1 MEKQNLEYLEGN
13 LKYMGFPEKLNAE
26 LENNIALQIPQFV
39 LHTQTEFNKEKLEAT
54 LHFRR
59 GENGEHYFFN
69 KYEAVLK
76 NDLLPEKG
84 VRQTFY
90 VTKGHGV
97 TFKEAYN
104 LLEGRSVYKEL
115 TNGEGQKYKAWL
127 QLDFKQRLEN
137 GNYKMNQYHENYGYD
152 LEKQLEKY
160 AIKEMTTADSREK
173 LLKSLEKGNLHT
185 VSFLKDGKE
194 EKLSVE
200 ASPQF
205 KTIRVYDK
213 DMKPVRTQSLE
224 QQNQKENG
232 QEQKK
237 EEKQDLKKEEEPEK
251 KQDLSRKKEKEPRE
265 EKKTRKRSKSNEL
278 SR

>member
-1 MEKQNLEYLEGN
+1 MEQQNLEYLEGN
-13 LKYMGFPEKLNAE
+13 LKYMGFSDKLNEE
-26 LENNIALQIPQFV
+26 LKNKMALQLPQFV
-39 LHTQTEFNKEKLEAT
+39 LQTRTEFNKEKLEAT

-59 GENGEHYFFN
+59 GDNSEHYFFN

-76 NDLLPEKG
+76 NDRLPEKG
-84 VRQTFY
+84 VSQTFY

-115 TNGEGQKYKAWL
+115 TNSEGQKYKAWL
-127 QLDFKQRLEN
+127 QLDFKQQQEN
-137 GNYKMNQYHENYGYD
+137 GNYKVNQYHQNYGYD

-160 AIKEMTTADSREK
+160 AIKEMANTDLREK

-185 VSFLKDGKE
+185 VGFIKDGKE

-213 DMKPVRTQSLE
+213 DMKPVRTQPLE
-224 QQNQKENG
+224 QQDQKENN
-232 QEQKK
+232 QELKK
-237 EEKQDLKKEEEPEK
+237 EEKQELKKEEEPEK
-251 KQDLSRKKEKEPRE
+251 KKDISKKKENEPRE
-265 EKKTRKRSKSNEL
+265 EKKTRKGSRSNEL